1 MSQNTPRKSAQP
13 ARPSRSR
20 TNPLDKL
27 AKWINQKLE
36 IDEKLSPASVK
47 KVLWISGMV
56 VIYIFFQHNLDGLIR
71 KLHTTEKEVNE
82 IRATY
87 IYYKSKYLF
96 ASKQSEVEK
105 KLETN
110 GFERNADPP
119 IKVSVKK

>member
-13 ARPSRSR
+13 TRPSRSR

-56 VIYIFFQHNLDGLIR
+56 VIYIFFQHNFDGLIR

-96 ASKQSEVEK
+96 AGLSLS
-105 KLETN
+105 
-110 GFERNADPP
+110 
-119 IKVSVKK
+119 SVPLNLY